1 MPTMSWPIWYRLD
14 HMHIKA
20 GLGHAMLATKMPTG
34 SLTKMI
40 NRVDNGRGL
49 VVRPRD
55 RVGEMLFVNRRT
67 LCCLSCSTCPRI
79 YLASI
84 VLS

>member
-20 GLGHAMLATKMPTG
+20 GLGHAMLATKIPTG

-49 VVRPRD
+49 VVRPR
-55 RVGEMLFVNRRT
+55 
-67 LCCLSCSTCPRI
+67 I
-79 YLASI
+79 
-84 VLS
+84 